1 MHLRL
6 RRRQDADRLRH
17 LQKPTLAHRDGMAR
31 SQARREDRQAVR
43 PYVASDSFIGEL
55 VGEAIELPRIP
66 PLSRTPDG
74 AIDFSDFAEG
84 EDEGE

>member
-1 MHLRL
+1 M
-6 RRRQDADRLRH
+6 
-17 LQKPTLAHRDGMAR
+17 
-31 SQARREDRQAVR
+31 R

-84 EDEGE
+84 EDEGEDEGE